1 MTLSLDSNVVIDII
15 NRRSDLVRRR
25 FEQALASDEPV
36 VLSSLVINEVSFGAL
51 ISRRPVEQ
59 TRWLEALAE
68 PLSVVP
74 FTVHDA
80 RAAAEVRRALKL
92 AGTSINGL
100 DPLIAG
106 QALGRGWTMV
116 TSNVRDFQRVEGLS
130 VIDWSA
136 A

>member
-15 NRRSDLVRRR
+15 NRRSHLVRRR
-25 FEQALASDEPV
+25 FEEALASDEPV

-59 TRWLEALAE
+59 TAWLEALTE
-68 PLSVVP
+68 PLSIVP
-74 FTVHDA
+74 FTIHDA
-80 RAAAEVRRALKL
+80 RAAAEVRRALKM
-92 AGTSINGL
+92 AGTPINGL

-106 QALGRGWTMV
+106 QALGRGWTVV
-116 TSNVRDFQRVEGLS
+116 TSNVRHFQRVEGLK

-136 A
+136 V